1 MKWPPIR
8 LPGDIL
14 AGTGFRADVVVVL
27 SCEVGSAVLNG
38 VIEVAGED
46 VVVVYGEA

>member
-14 AGTGFRADVVVVL
+14 AGTGFF
-27 SCEVGSAVLNG
+27 CEIGSAVLNG

-46 VVVVYGEA
+46 VVIVYGEA